1 MTKRKERDSTPIAG
15 VNTLGRPIRVL
26 VVDDS
31 ASFRQALAIA
41 LGSDPEIEVVGQA
54 SDGKSALAKVVELR
68 PDVVTMDV
76 MMPVMDGLEA
86 AKAIM
91 HQHPVPIILLSMLAR
106 TEEQRIA
113 LNALRLGVVDVA
125 NKPVLAGPNAPG
137 GIASMLRLVRA
148 AAGVEVA
155 PKRHRVHKLPSVGGR
170 RSIELIAIAASTG
183 GPPALELLLKSLAPD
198 SPPVVIAQHLAA
210 SFSKGFGE
218 WLAAATGRVVANV
231 TISEPLVRG
240 RVYLA
245 AEHMHIRVNPG
256 HAEGVKCRPG
266 DLAPNADILF
276 HAAAHSFGPEA
287 IGVVLTGMGND
298 GAAGLGAM
306 RAAGAWT
313 IAQDRDSSV
322 VWGMPRV
329 AYEAGACSEI
339 LPIDDIAPRISSLLI
354 PSDGSKS

>member
-1 MTKRKERDSTPIAG
+1 MKRKGDTTPMAG
-15 VNTLGRPIRVL
+15 VNSLGRAIRVL

-31 ASFRQALAIA
+31 AAFRQALALA
-41 LGSDPEIEVVGQA
+41 LGSDSEIEVVGQA
-54 SDGKSALAKVVELR
+54 SDGKSALAKVRELR

-86 AKAIM
+86 AKTIM
-91 HQHPVPIILLSMLAR
+91 HEQPTPIILLSTLAR

-137 GIASMLRLVRA
+137 GIASMVRLVRA

-155 PKRHRVHKLPSVGGR
+155 PKRHQRHTLPAVGGKR
-170 RSIELIAIAASTG
+170 AVELIAVAASTG
-183 GPPALELLLKSLAPD
+183 GPPALEQMLKGLAAD
-198 SPPVVIAQHLAA
+198 CPPVVIAQHLAA
-210 SFSKGFGE
+210 SFARGFAE
-218 WLAAATGRVVANV
+218 WLATATGRIVANV
-231 TISEPLVRG
+231 SISEPLLRG
-240 RVYLA
+240 RVYVA
-245 AEHMHIRVNPG
+245 AEHMHIRVSSAF
-256 HAEGVKCRPG
+256 AEGVKTRPG

-276 HAAAHSFGPEA
+276 HSVAQSFGGDA

-329 AYEAGACSEI
+329 AFEAGACSEV
-339 LPIDDIAPRISSLLI
+339 LPLDDIAPRVASLL
-354 PSDGSKS
+354 PSDGAKP

>member
-1 MTKRKERDSTPIAG
+1 MSRKPTRDITPMAG
-15 VNTLGRPIRVL
+15 VNTLGRTIRVL

-31 ASFRQALAIA
+31 AAFRQALAVA
-41 LGSDPEIEVVGQA
+41 LGSDAEIEVIAQA
-54 SDGKSALAKVVELR
+54 GDGRTALTKVRDLR

-91 HQHPVPIILLSMLAR
+91 HEHPTPIILLSTLAR

-125 NKPVLAGPNAPG
+125 NKPVLSGPNAPG
-137 GIASMLRLVRA
+137 GIASMIRLVRA
-148 AAGVEVA
+148 AAGVEVGL
-155 PKRHRVHKLPSVGGR
+155 KRHPKHKLPAVKGQRSV
-170 RSIELIAIAASTG
+170 ELIAVAASTG
-183 GPPALELLLKSLAPD
+183 GPPALEQILKGLGAD
-198 SPPVVIAQHLAA
+198 CPPVVIAQHLAP
-210 SFSKGFGE
+210 SFARGFAD

-231 TISEPLVRG
+231 SISEPLVRG
-240 RVYLA
+240 RVYVA
-245 AEHMHIRVNPG
+245 AEHMHIRVSSG
-256 HAEGVKCRPG
+256 VAEGVKSRPG

-276 HAAAHSFGPEA
+276 HSVAQSFAGDA

-306 RAAGAWT
+306 RVAGAWT

-329 AYEAGACSEI
+329 AFEAGACCEI
-339 LPIDDIAPRISSLLI
+339 LPLDDIAPRLASLL
-354 PSDGSKS
+354 PEGGRS

>member
-1 MTKRKERDSTPIAG
+1 MAG
-15 VNTLGRPIRVL
+15 VNTLGRNIRVL

-31 ASFRQALAIA
+31 AAFRQALANA
-41 LGSDPEIEVVGQA
+41 LASDPEIEIVGQA
-54 SDGKSALAKVVELR
+54 TDGKSALAKVRELR

-86 AKAIM
+86 AKTIM
-91 HQHPVPIILLSMLAR
+91 LEQPTPIILLSTLAR

-125 NKPVLAGPNAPG
+125 NKPVLAGPNALG
-137 GIASMLRLVRA
+137 GIASMVRLVRA

-155 PKRHRVHKLPSVGGR
+155 PKRSHPRPLNSVAGVR
-170 RSIELIAIAASTG
+170 EVELIAVAASTG
-183 GPPALELLLKSLAPD
+183 GPPALEQILKGLAAD
-198 SPPVVIAQHLAA
+198 CPPVVIAQHLAP
-210 SFSKGFGE
+210 SFARGFAE

-231 TISEPLVRG
+231 SVAEPLLRG
-240 RVYLA
+240 RVYVA
-245 AEHMHIRVNPG
+245 AEHMHIRVSG
-256 HAEGVKCRPG
+256 AFAEGVQVRPG
-266 DLAPNADILF
+266 ELAPNADILF
-276 HAAAHSFGPEA
+276 HSVAQSFGDEA

-298 GAAGLGAM
+298 GAVGLRAM

-329 AYEAGACSEI
+329 AFEAGACSEI
-339 LPIDDIAPRISSLLI
+339 LPLEDIAPRLVALL
-354 PSDGSKS
+354 PSDGGKS

>member
-1 MTKRKERDSTPIAG
+1 MSRKTPRDPTPIAG
-15 VNTLGRPIRVL
+15 VNTLGRRIRVL

-41 LGSDPEIEVVGQA
+41 LGSDAAIDVVGQA
-54 SDGKSALAKVVELR
+54 SDGKSALTKVRELR

-86 AKAIM
+86 AKTIM
-91 HQHPVPIILLSMLAR
+91 HELPTPIILLSTLAR

-125 NKPVLAGPNAPG
+125 NKPQLAGPNGPG
-137 GIASMLRLVRA
+137 GIASMIRLVRA

-155 PKRHRVHKLPSVGGR
+155 PKRHQHHKLAAVAGQRSV
-170 RSIELIAIAASTG
+170 EVIAMAASTG
-183 GPPALELLLKSLAPD
+183 GPPALEQILKGLGAD
-198 SPPVVIAQHLAA
+198 CPPLVIAQHLAPTFA
-210 SFSKGFGE
+210 RGFAE
-218 WLAAATGRVVANV
+218 WLAQATGRIVANV
-231 TISEPLVRG
+231 AISEPLVRG
-240 RVYLA
+240 RVYVA
-245 AEHMHIRVNPG
+245 AEHMHIRVANG
-256 HAEGVKCRPG
+256 VAEGVRARAG

-276 HAAAHSFGPEA
+276 HSVAQTFGDDA

-329 AYEAGACSEI
+329 AFEAGACCEV
-339 LPIDDIAPRISSLLI
+339 LPLDDIAPRLVSLL
-354 PSDGSKS
+354 PADGSRP

>member
-1 MTKRKERDSTPIAG
+1 MTRGPRDPTPIAG

-31 ASFRQALAIA
+31 AAFRQALALA
-41 LGSDPEIEVVGQA
+41 LGSDPEIDIVGQA
-54 SDGKSALAKVVELR
+54 SDGKSALQKVHELR

-86 AKAIM
+86 AKTIM
-91 HQHPVPIILLSMLAR
+91 KEHPVPIILLSTLAR

-125 NKPVLAGPNAPG
+125 NKPALAGPNAPG
-137 GIASMLRLVRA
+137 GIASMVRLVRA

-155 PKRHRVHKLPSVGGR
+155 PRRHTRHDLPAVGGKR
-170 RSIELIAIAASTG
+170 TIDLIAVAASTG
-183 GPPALELLLKSLAPD
+183 GPPALEMMLKSLPSD

-210 SFSKGFGE
+210 SFARGFAE
-218 WLAAATGRVVANV
+218 WLAQATGRIVANV
-231 TISEPLVRG
+231 AISEPLVRG
-240 RVYLA
+240 RVYVA
-245 AEHMHIRVNPG
+245 AEHMHIRVSPG
-256 HAEGVKCRPG
+256 FAEGVKARPG

-276 HAAAHSFGPEA
+276 HAVAQSFAADA

-329 AYEAGACSEI
+329 AHEAGACCEV
-339 LPIDDIAPRISSLLI
+339 LPLDDIAPRIVSLLT
-354 PSDGSKS
+354 PADGARA

>member
-1 MTKRKERDSTPIAG
+1 VSKKSRDPTPMAG
-15 VNTLGRPIRVL
+15 VNALGRPIRVL

-31 ASFRQALAIA
+31 AAFRQALAIA
-41 LGSDPEIEVVGQA
+41 LASDAEIEIVAQA
-54 SDGKSALAKVVELR
+54 SDGKSALAKVRELR

-91 HQHPVPIILLSMLAR
+91 HEQPTPIILLSTLAR

-125 NKPVLAGPNAPG
+125 NKPVLAGPSAPG
-137 GIASMLRLVRA
+137 GIASMIRLVRA
-148 AAGVEVA
+148 AAGVEVVH
-155 PKRHRVHKLPSVGGR
+155 KRHHKHKLPAVKGQR
-170 RSIELIAIAASTG
+170 NVELIAVAASTG
-183 GPPALELLLKSLAPD
+183 GPPALEQILKGLGAD
-198 SPPVVIAQHLAA
+198 CPPVVIAQHLAA
-210 SFSKGFGE
+210 SFARGFAE
-218 WLAAATGRVVANV
+218 WLATATGRIVANV
-231 TISEPLVRG
+231 SISEPLVRG
-240 RVYLA
+240 RVYVA
-245 AEHMHIRVNPG
+245 AEHMHIRVSSAF
-256 HAEGVKCRPG
+256 AEGVKSRPG
-266 DLAPNADILF
+266 DLVPNADILF
-276 HAAAHSFGPEA
+276 HSVAQSFGGDA

-329 AYEAGACSEI
+329 AFEANACCEV
-339 LPIDDIAPRISSLLI
+339 LPLDDIAPRLVSLL
-354 PSDGSKS
+354 PGEGARS